1 MFHERQWLP
10 VISLNHQQSQS
21 TMGVIDQL
29 RDRFASLSPSLQQ
42 VARYV
47 LDHPGDVV
55 TQSMR
60 TVGQHA
66 QVPPTT
72 LVRFAQTC
80 GFAGWN
86 EFKQA
91 LTGDMGLSS
100 DSANQYGDKAR
111 SLIGRSRDKQL
122 TAEMFAM
129 QRSNLDTTEQH
140 SAPRLASAARLLEK
154 AAQVHVMGMRA
165 CFPVAFSLVYV
176 YRLFRQSVHLLE
188 GMGGVREMQLRAV
201 DKGDVLVAISFAPY
215 SQETVQAVEL
225 ARARGCKVLALT
237 DSLASPLSLAADETL
252 LFAVN
257 SPSFFPSVTAAQAL
271 AESLLE
277 VLVSRAGPEAV
288 ARIEAAEGELHDSGV
303 YVQAP
308 RR

>member
-1 MFHERQWLP
+1 
-10 VISLNHQQSQS
+10 
-21 TMGVIDQL
+21 MGVIDQL
-29 RDRFASLSPSLQQ
+29 RERFATLSPSLQQ

-47 LDHPGDVV
+47 LDHTNEVV

-80 GFAGWN
+80 EFAGWN

-91 LTGDMGLSS
+91 LTADMGLASE
-100 DSANQYGDKAR
+100 AGLQYGDKAR
-111 SLIGRSRDKQL
+111 SLLGRARDKQL

-129 QRSNLDTTEQH
+129 QRSNLDQTEQH
-140 SAPRLASAARLLEK
+140 SATRLAAAAKLLEK
-154 AAQVHVMGMRA
+154 ARNVHVMGMRA

-176 YRLFRQSVHLLE
+176 YRLFRPTVHLLE
-188 GMGGVREMQLRAV
+188 GMGGVREMQLRAI
-201 DKGDVLVAISFAPY
+201 DKGDALIAISFAPY
-215 SQETVQAVEL
+215 SQETVHAVEL

-252 LFAVN
+252 LFSVN

-271 AESLLE
+271 SEALLE
-277 VLVSRAGPEAV
+277 VLVSRAGQEA
-288 ARIEAAEGELHDSGV
+288 ANRIEAAEGELHASGV
-303 YVQAP
+303 YLQAP
-308 RR
+308 GSKLAP

>member
-1 MFHERQWLP
+1 
-10 VISLNHQQSQS
+10 
-21 TMGVIDQL
+21 MGVIDQL

-47 LDHPGDVV
+47 LDHPNEVV

-60 TVGQHA
+60 SVGQHA

-80 GFAGWN
+80 GFEGWN
-86 EFKQA
+86 PFKQA
-91 LTGDMGLSS
+91 LTADMGLTGEV
-100 DSANQYGDKAR
+100 ANAYGERAR
-111 SLIGRSRDKQL
+111 SLLGRAQDQQL

-129 QRSNLDTTEQH
+129 QRSNLDLTEQH
-140 SAPRLASAARLLEK
+140 SAARLTAAAQLLET
-154 AAQVHVMGMRA
+154 ADQVHVMGMRA

-176 YRLFRQSVHLLE
+176 YRLFRRSVHLLE
-188 GMGGVREMQLRAV
+188 GMGGVREMQLRAI
-201 DKGDVLVAISFAPY
+201 DAGDALVAISFAPY
-215 SQETVQAVEL
+215 SQETVHAVEL

-271 AESLLE
+271 SESLLE
-277 VLVSRAGPEAV
+277 VLVSRAGPQAV
-288 ARIEAAEGELHDSGV
+288 ARIESAEGELHDSGI
-303 YVQAP
+303 YVQP
-308 RR
+308 VRK

>member
-1 MFHERQWLP
+1 
-10 VISLNHQQSQS
+10 
-21 TMGVIDQL
+21 MGVINQL
-29 RDRFASLSPSLQQ
+29 RERFSALSPSLQQ

-47 LDHPGDVV
+47 LDHPNEVV

-60 TVGQHA
+60 SVGQHA

-80 GFAGWN
+80 DFAGWN

-91 LTGDMGLSS
+91 LTADMGLAS
-100 DSANQYGDKAR
+100 DTSAQYGDKAR
-111 SLIGRSRDKQL
+111 TLMGRTDQQL
-122 TAEMFAM
+122 SAEMFAM
-129 QRSNLDTTEQH
+129 QRSNLAMTEQH
-140 SAPRLASAARLLEK
+140 SAPRLAASAKLLEK
-154 AAQVHVMGMRA
+154 APNVHVMGMRA

-188 GMGGVREMQLRAV
+188 GMGGVREMQLRAL
-201 DKGDVLVAISFAPY
+201 GQGHVLVAISFAPY
-215 SQETVQAVEL
+215 SHETVHAVEQ
-225 ARARGCKVLALT
+225 ARAKGCKVLALT

-252 LFAVN
+252 LFSVN

-271 AESLLE
+271 SEALLE
-277 VLVSRAGPEAV
+277 VLVSRAGPDA
-288 ARIEAAEGELHDSGV
+288 ASRIEQAEGELHSSGV
-303 YVQAP
+303 YISAP

>member
-1 MFHERQWLP
+1 
-10 VISLNHQQSQS
+10 
-21 TMGVIDQL
+21 MGVIDQL
-29 RDRFASLSPSLQQ
+29 RECFASLSPSLQQ

-47 LDHPGDVV
+47 LDHPNDVV

-72 LVRFAQTC
+72 LVRFAQTS

-91 LTGDMGLSS
+91 LTADMGLA
-100 DSANQYGDKAR
+100 DPAHYGDKAR
-111 SLIGRSRDKQL
+111 SLIGRAHDQRL

-129 QRSNLDTTEQH
+129 QRANLDVTEQH
-140 SAPRLASAARLLEK
+140 SAARLAAAAKLLEK
-154 AAQVHVMGMRA
+154 ASQVHVMGMRA

-188 GMGGVREMQLRAV
+188 GMGGVREMQLRAIGR
-201 DKGDVLVAISFAPY
+201 GDVLVAISFAPY
-215 SQETVQAVEL
+215 SQETVHAVEQ

-237 DSLASPLSLAADETL
+237 DSLASPLSLAAHETL
-252 LFAVN
+252 LFAVS

-271 AESLLE
+271 TESLLE
-277 VLVSRAGPEAV
+277 VLVSRAGQDAV
-288 ARIEAAEGELHDSGV
+288 ARIEQAEQELHASGV
-303 YVQAP
+303 YVQP
-308 RR
+308 R

>member
-1 MFHERQWLP
+1 
-10 VISLNHQQSQS
+10 
-21 TMGVIDQL
+21 MGVTDQL
-29 RDRFASLSPSLQQ
+29 RERFASLSPSLQQ

-47 LDHPGDVV
+47 LDHPADVV

-60 TVGQHA
+60 TVGLHA

-80 GFAGWN
+80 GFAGWT

-91 LTGDMGLSS
+91 LTADMGLAS
-100 DSANQYGDKAR
+100 DTGNQYGDKAR
-111 SLIGRSRDKQL
+111 SLIGRARDKGL

-129 QRSNLDTTEQH
+129 QRNNLDATEQH
-140 SAPRLASAARLLEK
+140 SGPRLANAAKLLEK
-154 AAQVHVMGMRA
+154 ARNVHVMGTRA
-165 CFPVAFSLVYV
+165 CFPVAFSFVYV

-188 GMGGVREMQLRAV
+188 GMGGVREMQLRALN
-201 DKGDVLVAISFAPY
+201 KGDVLVAISFAPY
-215 SQETVQAVEL
+215 SHETVNAVEQ
-225 ARARGCKVLALT
+225 ARAKGCKVLALT

-271 AESLLE
+271 SEALME
-277 VLVSRAGPEAV
+277 VLVSRAGTDAV
-288 ARIEAAEGELHDSGV
+288 ACIEAAEGQLHATGV

-308 RR
+308 RK